1 MDNVVHYSYDCVFT
15 LHKWIKVF
23 EYWIPFLFLF
33 KDKIN
38 HYKRHF
44 RFHMYIDDRQLFEY
58 FIVDWSKILKRGFT
72 FTREYHFTN
81 KFEP

>member
-1 MDNVVHYSYDCVFT
+1 MDIVVHYSYVCLLFT
-15 LHKWIKVF
+15 NGLG
-23 EYWIPFLFLF
+23 FLSTGYLFFLF

>member
-1 MDNVVHYSYDCVFT
+1 MDNVVHYSYVCLLFT
-15 LHKWIKVF
+15 NGLRF
-23 EYWIPFLFLF
+23 LSTGYLFLFLF

-58 FIVDWSKILKRGFT
+58 FIVDWPKILKRGFT

>member
-1 MDNVVHYSYDCVFT
+1 MDNVVHYSYVCLLFT
-15 LHKWIKVF
+15 NGLRFF

-72 FTREYHFTN
+72 FTCEYHFTN